1 VNLIS
6 GNICRSQVSLSKQKS
21 CLRLAPNAIV
31 VLTRNQCLKILLVED
46 DLGDPTMIEDLLGSF
61 SESLFLLQT
70 VKSLEIGVG
79 RLEVDKFDAV
89 LLDLSLSDSLRGS
102 EAIAVLKGRWPTL
115 PIVVLTDIND
125 ENIARSVLR
134 WGAQDCLVKGRF
146 HRTLLVR
153 AIHYAIERQ
162 QIEEQLRQQALRQ
175 RLLGKMIEHIRSSI
189 DPANILQSTVAEV
202 RQFLQTDRV
211 LIYRCQDW
219 VSQLDGEEQ
228 KGAIVAGDGLPEG
241 YIENQNISAALAV
254 SCFVLVESQSV
265 QAIADVNTAPLAGSC
280 KELLTDCEIAAV
292 ISVPI
297 WQSGDWET
305 AKETQEASVWEVENN
320 QDAAENYIWHQA
332 SGKLQAQGK
341 NLPDSIAENGNSL
354 WGMLTAYNCSGVRE
368 WQQWEIDF
376 LQHLANQV
384 AIAIEQSQLYRKLAI
399 ANQKLQ
405 QLATTDGLTGIAN
418 RRQFDRVLS
427 LEWRR
432 LAREELPLSLIM
444 FDIDFFKLY
453 NEFYGHLGGDDCLRQ
468 VAGAIASAT
477 NRAGDLTARYGG
489 EEFALVLPNT
499 SAEGANAVAQKICD
513 GIASLKLPHARSSI
527 GPYVTLSCGIA
538 TAIPS
543 ARESPNALIRSADS
557 ALFKAKTEGKNRICH
572 ASSNSESSPIVM

>member
-1 VNLIS
+1 MNLIS
-6 GNICRSQVSLSKQKS
+6 RNIGRSQVSLSQQKS
-21 CLRLAPNAIV
+21 CFRPDPNAIV

-46 DLGDPTMIEDLLGSF
+46 DLGNPTMIEDLLGSF

-89 LLDLSLSDSLRGS
+89 LLDLSVSDSLRGS

-125 ENIARSVLR
+125 ENMARSVLR

-162 QIEEQLRQQALRQ
+162 EIEEQLRQQALRQ

-189 DPANILQSTVAEV
+189 DPASILHNTVAEV

-219 VSQLDGEEQ
+219 ASQLDGEEQ

-265 QAIADVNTAPLAGSC
+265 QAIADVSTAPLAGSC
-280 KELLTDCEIAAV
+280 KELLADCEIAAV

-305 AKETQEASVWEVENN
+305 AQETQEATVWEAEKN
-320 QDAAENYIWHQA
+320 QDAAENYIWQQA
-332 SGKLQAQGK
+332 SGKPQAQGK
-341 NLPDSIAENGNSL
+341 NLPDSIAENDNSL

-453 NEFYGHLGGDDCLRQ
+453 NEFYGHVGGDDCLRQ
-468 VAGAIASAT
+468 VAGAIARAT

-499 SAEGANAVAQKICD
+499 SAQGANVVARKICD
-513 GIASLKLPHARSSI
+513 GIASLKLPHAQSSI

-543 ARESPNALIRSADS
+543 AQESPNTLIRSADS
-557 ALFKAKTEGKNRICH
+557 ALYQAKTEGKNRICH
-572 ASSNSESSPIVM
+572 ASSNSESSPIFM

>member
-1 VNLIS
+1 M
-6 GNICRSQVSLSKQKS
+6 
-21 CLRLAPNAIV
+21 
-31 VLTRNQCLKILLVED
+31 LTRKQCLKILLVED
-46 DLGDPTMIEDLLGSF
+46 DLAAPTMIEDLLGSF
-61 SESLFLLQT
+61 TDSLFLVQT
-70 VKSLEIGVG
+70 VKSLEIGAG
-79 RLEVDKFDAV
+79 YLEVEKFDAV
-89 LLDLSLSDSLRGS
+89 LLDLSGSDSLRGS
-102 EAIAVLKGRWPTL
+102 EEIAVLKTRWPTL

-125 ENIARSVLR
+125 ENRALSILR

-175 RLLGKMIEHIRSSI
+175 RLLGKMIENIRSSI
-189 DPANILQSTVAEV
+189 DPASILQSTVAEV

-211 LIYRCQDW
+211 LIYRCQEW

-265 QAIADVNTAPLAGSC
+265 QAIADVSTAPLAGSC
-280 KELLTDCEIAAV
+280 KELLADCEIAAV

-305 AKETQEASVWEVENN
+305 AKETQEATVWEVDKN
-320 QDAAENYIWHQA
+320 QEAAENYIWNQA
-332 SGKLQAQGK
+332 SGKPQAQGK
-341 NLPDSIAENGNSL
+341 NLPDSIAENGNIL

-468 VAGAIASAT
+468 VAGAIARGT

-499 SAEGANAVAQKICD
+499 SAEGANAVARKICD

-527 GPYVTLSCGIA
+527 GPYVTLSCGIG

-543 ARESPNALIRSADS
+543 AQESPNTLIRSADS
-557 ALFKAKTEGKNRICH
+557 ALYQAKTEGKNRICH
-572 ASSNSESSPIVM
+572 ATSNSESSPIFM

>member
-1 VNLIS
+1 M
-6 GNICRSQVSLSKQKS
+6 
-21 CLRLAPNAIV
+21 
-31 VLTRNQCLKILLVED
+31 LTRNQCLKILLVED
-46 DLGDPTMIEDLLGSF
+46 DLGNPTMIQDLLGSF
-61 SESLFLLQT
+61 SDSLFLLQT

-79 RLEVDKFDAV
+79 RLEVDKFDAI
-89 LLDLSLSDSLRGS
+89 LLDLSGSDSLRGS
-102 EAIAVLKGRWPTL
+102 EDLAVLKGRWPTL

-125 ENIARSVLR
+125 ENMARSVLR

-175 RLLGKMIEHIRSSI
+175 QLLGKMIEHIRSSI
-189 DPANILQSTVAEV
+189 DPASILQSTVAEV

-219 VSQLDGEEQ
+219 ASQLDGEEQ

-241 YIENQNISAALAV
+241 YIENPNISAALAV
-254 SCFVLVESQSV
+254 SCFVLVESKSV
-265 QAIADVNTAPLAGSC
+265 QAIADVSTAPLAGSC
-280 KELLTDCEIAAV
+280 KELLADCEIAAV

-297 WQSGDWET
+297 WQSGDWEM
-305 AKETQEASVWEVENN
+305 AKETQEATVWEVEKN
-320 QDAAENYIWHQA
+320 QDVAENYIWQQA
-332 SGKLQAQGK
+332 SGKPQAEGK

-354 WGMLTAYNCSGVRE
+354 WGMLTAYNCCGVRE

-418 RRQFDRVLS
+418 RRQFDRVLR

-432 LAREELPLSLIM
+432 LAREGLPLSLIM
-444 FDIDFFKLY
+444 LDIDFFKLY

-468 VAGAIASAT
+468 VAGAIARGT

-499 SAEGANAVAQKICD
+499 SAQGANVVARKICD

-543 ARESPNALIRSADS
+543 AQESPNTLIRSADS
-557 ALFKAKTEGKNRICH
+557 ALYQAKTEGKNRICH
-572 ASSNSESSPIVM
+572 ASSNSESSPIFM

>member
-1 VNLIS
+1 
-6 GNICRSQVSLSKQKS
+6 
-21 CLRLAPNAIV
+21 
-31 VLTRNQCLKILLVED
+31 
-46 DLGDPTMIEDLLGSF
+46 MIEDLLGSF
-61 SESLFLLQT
+61 SDSLFLLQT

-79 RLEVDKFDAV
+79 CLEVDKFDAV
-89 LLDLSLSDSLRGS
+89 LLDLSVSDSLRGS

-189 DPANILQSTVAEV
+189 DPASILQSTVAEV

-241 YIENQNISAALAV
+241 YIQNQNINAALAV

-265 QAIADVNTAPLAGSC
+265 QAIADVSTAPLAGSC

-305 AKETQEASVWEVENN
+305 AKETQEATVWEVEKN
-320 QDAAENYIWHQA
+320 QDAVENYIWQQA

-341 NLPDSIAENGNSL
+341 NLPDSLAENGNSL
-354 WGMLTAYNCSGVRE
+354 WGMLTAYNCCGVRE

-432 LAREELPLSLIM
+432 LAREKLPLSLIM
-444 FDIDFFKLY
+444 LDIDFFKLY

-468 VAGAIASAT
+468 VAGAIARGT

-499 SAEGANAVAQKICD
+499 SAQGANVVARKICD

-538 TAIPS
+538 TGIPS
-543 ARESPNALIRSADS
+543 AQESPDTLIRSADS
-557 ALFKAKTEGKNRICH
+557 ALYQAKTEGKNRICH
-572 ASSNSESSPIVM
+572 ASSNSESTPIFM